1 MKLTY
6 RGVSY
11 EHQPATLETTETE
24 ITGKYRGVK
33 SQFRCRK
40 SILVPNSSFR
50 LKYRG
55 LMHLVFGLSWYE
67 LKPKDI
73 SLSEKSTLKQKD
85 EE

>member
-1 MKLTY
+1 MKFTY

-11 EHQPATLETTETE
+11 EHQPAILETTETG
-24 ITGKYRGVK
+24 ITGKYRGVQ
-33 SQFRCRK
+33 SRFRCRK
-40 SILVPNSSFR
+40 SVLVPNSSFR

-67 LKPKDI
+67 LTPKDT
-73 SLSEKSTLKQKD
+73 SPSEHSTLQQKD

>member
-6 RGVSY
+6 RGISY
-11 EHQPATLETTETE
+11 EHQPTILETAETG

-33 SQFRCRK
+33 SHFRRRQ
-40 SILVPNSSFR
+40 SILMPHSSFR

-67 LKPKDI
+67 LKSQDVSP
-73 SLSEKSTLKQKD
+73 SEHSTIQQQD